1 MLSRSSIMVLCFGWD
16 LFPRVKLNLHE
27 DLHTHEHTLNTNYFK
42 DTLSVSALGYEKCF
56 VSKGYHNVKLIY
68 LSWFEI
74 KQTLPGF
81 CVTRFTSA
89 FASGSFSAR
98 FPGLVP
104 LGRDNLFI
112 PRHFQRLITGKLTGP
127 DPGRPQS
134 LQTKKGR
141 SNKLTEIIQ

>member
-27 DLHTHEHTLNTNYFK
+27 DLHTHEHTPHANYFK
-42 DTLSVSALGYEKCF
+42 DTLSVSPLGYEKCF
-56 VSKGYHNVKLIY
+56 VSKGYHNVQTY
-68 LSWFEI
+68 LPFLVWNKTNSSWI
-74 KQTLPGF
+74 LRYSLHVGF
-81 CVTRFTSA
+81 RFGK
-89 FASGSFSAR
+89 FLGP
-98 FPGLVP
+98 FPGTCTTWTRQSLI
-104 LGRDNLFI
+104 L
-112 PRHFQRLITGKLTGP
+112 RHFQRLITGKLTGV